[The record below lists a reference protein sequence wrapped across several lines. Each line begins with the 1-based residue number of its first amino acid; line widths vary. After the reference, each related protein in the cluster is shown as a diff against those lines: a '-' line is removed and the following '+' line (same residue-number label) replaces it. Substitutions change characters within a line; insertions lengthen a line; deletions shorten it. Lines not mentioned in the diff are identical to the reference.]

1 MTNDEIR
8 MELINILTTYSQR
21 TGTPFWTIWNVI
33 WHMAEYRGL
42 IGKPLEMAGRVMI
55 ATDLINA
62 WENTY
67 TKPVAV

>member
-1 MTNDEIR
+1 MTNHEMR
-8 MELINILTTYSQR
+8 NELIKVITAYSNR
-21 TGTPFWTIWNVI
+21 TGTPFWHNWNIIWRI
-33 WHMAEYRGL
+33 AETRGL

-67 TKPVAV
+67 SKPVAV